1 MVAIHRGETL
11 TKAVAPATDIAI
23 VIPLPAVA
31 VHRGLSIVTNHELA
45 IRIFNAL
52 GSTVIAQN
60 DDEFAALQAAGCM
73 MGHFYKTMHTTGE
86 WLQTHGVQSDAA
98 ARYVTGI
105 TKTYMAEAVHR
116 AED

>member
-1 MVAIHRGETL
+1 
-11 TKAVAPATDIAI
+11 
-23 VIPLPAVA
+23 
-31 VHRGLSIVTNHELA
+31 
-45 IRIFNAL
+45 
-52 GSTVIAQN
+52 
-60 DDEFAALQAAGCM
+60 M

-116 AED
+116 AEDEGKGVEGFAALVNE